1 MESVSYSNQ
10 ELKSYIE
17 IASTGHY
24 PLFDPSWLNQ
34 EKIEIAHSKMSIR
47 NANKNV
53 KEVFKKISR
62 HHSVNRKK
70 MAIELMNQ
78 DDRQVFI
85 QSFLKLVEY
94 NILENTR
101 TLQ

>member
-1 MESVSYSNQ
+1 MESASYNPR
-10 ELKSYIE
+10 ELKNYIE

-24 PLFDPSWLNQ
+24 PLFDTEWLNHNDNTLAQ
-34 EKIEIAHSKMSIR
+34 MSIR

-62 HHSVNRKK
+62 HRNVNRKR
-70 MAIELMNQ
+70 MAIELMKRNE
-78 DDRQVFI
+78 RQLFV